1 MLDIG
6 EYITDDYYGQDD
18 GDGYHNNGY
27 DQLEGDWHDWLG
39 VARRYEHKV
48 PYQDRQDIRHDIIL
62 ELYRARQRDGKPIPI
77 LRAYRIA
84 SLTVALY
91 WRQQAKFQIR
101 VCIYNGVAENC
112 HCQSCSHKPKQGRC
126 AYQALRPIQSLDS
139 EATDSEGNSVRLID
153 LVADDHAIDLDL
165 QLDASIW
172 LLGCPM
178 RLIEVA
184 KKKLEGKPLNEK
196 DRQYLSRY
204 RRQEQASLF

>member
-1 MLDIG
+1 MSQRELTQ
-6 EYITDDYYGQDD
+6 EITAQAERS
-18 GDGYHNNGY
+18 Y
-27 DQLEGDWHDWLG
+27 DRLEGEWHDWLE

-48 PYQDRQDIRHDIIL
+48 PHQDRQDIRHDIIL
-62 ELYRARQRDGKPIPI
+62 ELYRARVRDDKPLPI

-91 WRQQAKFQIR
+91 WRQQAKFQTR

-112 HCQSCSHKPKQGRC
+112 HCQGCSHKPKQGRC
-126 AYQALRPIQSLDS
+126 AYQALRPIQSLDQPT
-139 EATDSEGNSVRLID
+139 TDYEGSKCRLLD
-153 LVADDHAIDLDL
+153 TVADDKAIDLDL
-165 QLDASIW
+165 QLDAGIW

-184 KKKLEGKPLNEK
+184 RKKLEGKALNEK

-204 RRQEQASLF
+204 RRQTQKSLL